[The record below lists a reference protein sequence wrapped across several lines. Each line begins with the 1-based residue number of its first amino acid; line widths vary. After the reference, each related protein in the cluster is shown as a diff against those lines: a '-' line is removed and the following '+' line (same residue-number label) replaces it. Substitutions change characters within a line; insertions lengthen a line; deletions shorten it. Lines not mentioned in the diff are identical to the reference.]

1 MVRKR
6 NQSCYGSSNH
16 GFANSPFRIAVVIKF
31 NAVQNYRRNN
41 SFFGAGYLIHLGFE
55 NLRAEINTFKTDKT
69 EKGALKRG
77 AITNFLSPNPYLFW
91 LSIGGPIVFES
102 LNVNI
107 SATVLFILGFY
118 TVLIESKIVI
128 TLIVDKSKSIIK
140 SKYYLYILRALGI
153 ILILFAL
160 IFFKNALRLM
170 GFI

>member
-1 MVRKR
+1 MAPLITDLPIVLFVLLLL
-6 NQSCYGSSNH
+6 SNLMQYKIIV
-16 GFANSPFRIAVVIKF
+16 GIIA
-31 NAVQNYRRNN
+31 
-41 SFFGAGYLIHLGFE
+41 FFGAGYLIHLGFE

-77 AITNFLSPNPYLFW
+77 VITNFLSPNPYLFW

-160 IFFKNALRLM
+160 IFFKDALRLM